1 MNIEYWSR
9 SQRDERYC
17 LVLKS
22 KSIVSKSDQDS
33 FSRFPRNR
41 ESQLKMSFNVYGLL
55 CSQGMMDINYM
66 GAVHAIRS
74 VLPSMKSRMSGKIT
88 VVSSIAGK
96 WEWLNDLAIL
106 LGYSTTHALMSI
118 YTVFACLK
126 IFYKGVLAMES
137 DGTTQMFDASR

>member
-1 MNIEYWSR
+1 M
-9 SQRDERYC
+9 
-17 LVLKS
+17 LKS
-22 KSIVSKSDQDS
+22 IILKSDQDS
-33 FSRFPRNR
+33 FSRFPRNP

-55 CSQGMMDINYM
+55 CPQGMMDINYM

-74 VLPSMKSRMSGKIT
+74 VLPSMKSRMNGKIT

-106 LGYSTTHALMSI
+106 LASWLSDHALIPI

-126 IFYKGVLAMES
+126 FFYKGVLTKAS
-137 DGTTQMFDASR
+137 DGTT